1 MKKINKLALVFA
13 IAMIIVTLL
22 PWYDAQGISIAGI
35 MTLMGFIAFLVA
47 FGCLVLT
54 LIKKRIIAVILG
66 FTAILASVISLGL
79 NSAIWGKMA
88 DNINNIIHADQWSK
102 YLSFGGGLFVL
113 LAIAFTI
120 VVVRDR
126 EKN

>member
-47 FGCLVLT
+47 IGCLVLT

-120 VVVRDR
+120 VMVRDR
-126 EKN
+126 

>member
-47 FGCLVLT
+47 IGCLVLT

-66 FTAILASVISLGL
+66 VIAILASVISLAL

-88 DNINNIIHADQWSK
+88 NNINNIIHADQWSK

-120 VVVRDR
+120 VMVRDR

>member
-120 VVVRDR
+120 VMVRDR